1 LSPARFSSIR
11 QESVCVSETRSHL
24 NNTYISSFALSDG
37 TDGPGF
43 TNEFG
48 TATITEIIV
57 PSLICLAGNPLDDDL
72 PNANIIRYINGSRK
86 IMALAPDQWLISD
99 MSQSP
104 EDLLNE
110 VRMQYAGKTVVCAD
124 HSHAW
129 SILRL
134 SGSAA
139 EKCLSR
145 LCPVDLHPDV
155 FGNNKLIQTN
165 MTGIYILCTRT
176 AETDDSFDLYIS
188 HSYSRSFFEVLR
200 DAVEF
205 G

>member
-1 LSPARFSSIR
+1 M
-11 QESVCVSETRSHL
+11 SETH
-24 NNTYISSFALSDG
+24 TYISPFALSDG
-37 TDGPGF
+37 TDGPDF
-43 TNEFG
+43 SNEFG
-48 TATITEIIV
+48 TATITEVNV
-57 PSLICLAGNPLDDDL
+57 PALICLAGNPLDDEL
-72 PNANIIRYINGSRK
+72 PTTNNIRHVSDSRM

-99 MSQSP
+99 MKESS
-104 EDLLNE
+104 EDLLDE
-110 VRMQYAGKTVVCAD
+110 VQIQYTGKTVVCAD

-134 SGSAA
+134 CGPTAA
-139 EKCLSR
+139 KCLSR

-165 MTGIYILCTRT
+165 MAGIYILCTRT
-176 AETDDSFDLYIS
+176 AGTGNSFDLYMS
-188 HSYSRSFFEVLR
+188 HSYSRSFFEILR